1 MSNVGTPRSG
11 LLFGLTAYTLWG
23 AFPLYFMQM
32 EFASA
37 VEIVAN
43 RIIWAL
49 ALCVLILAVTRH
61 LSDLRRIL
69 ADRRQLGYLV
79 IAAVFIS
86 LNWTGYVYATNNGQ
100 VLQASLGY
108 FINPLI
114 TVLLAVIILRERLR
128 VQQWVAVS
136 LALVAVICIGVA
148 YGHPPWLS
156 LLLAFSFG
164 FYGLAKKFAGRHT
177 GAVQSLAI
185 ETLLLT
191 PIALLVLLWLG
202 SKGQTHFTSDG
213 LTSTL
218 LLISTGLATTVP
230 LASFAAAARRLP
242 LSTLGM
248 LQYIAPTLQFII
260 AVAVVHEA
268 MSPLRWIGFVLI
280 WIALGIFTADALL
293 ASHRGRRAAR
303 REAERE
309 ALEAMTQEVH

>member
-23 AFPLYFMQM
+23 VFPLYFMQM
-32 EFASA
+32 EFASP

-43 RIIWAL
+43 RIIWSL
-49 ALCVLILAVTRH
+49 MLCVLILRVTRH
-61 LSDLRRIL
+61 LGDLPRIL
-69 ADRRQLGYLV
+69 GDRRQLRYLI

-108 FINPLI
+108 FINPLV
-114 TVLLAVIILRERLR
+114 TVLLAVFVLRERLR
-128 VQQWVAVS
+128 ALQWTAVL
-136 LALVAVICIGVA
+136 LALIAVVGIGIA

-164 FYGLAKKFAGRHT
+164 FYGLTKKFSGRHT

-191 PIALLVLLWLG
+191 PVALLVLAWLAHQ
-202 SKGQTHFTSDG
+202 GQTHFTSHG
-213 LTSTL
+213 IISTL

-230 LASFAAAARRLP
+230 LGCFAAAARRLP
-242 LSTLGM
+242 MSTIGM
-248 LQYIAPTLQFII
+248 LQYIAPTLQFVI
-260 AVAVVHEA
+260 AVAVAHEP
-268 MSPLRWIGFVLI
+268 MSPLRWAGFVLI

-293 ASHRGRRAAR
+293 ASRRGRRAAR
-303 REAERE
+303 LEAERE